1 MILSKKQIFMIF
13 MIFMIF
19 GKNTFFDVFGENW
32 FWSFFEDGLKNR
44 GVSGE
49 TPKTRKPK
57 KPDFKRYPKNGFF
70 KLL

>member
-1 MILSKKQIFMIF
+1 
-13 MIFMIF
+13 MIF

-57 KPDFKRYPKNGFF
+57 KPDFKGYPKNGFLR
-70 KLL
+70 LL